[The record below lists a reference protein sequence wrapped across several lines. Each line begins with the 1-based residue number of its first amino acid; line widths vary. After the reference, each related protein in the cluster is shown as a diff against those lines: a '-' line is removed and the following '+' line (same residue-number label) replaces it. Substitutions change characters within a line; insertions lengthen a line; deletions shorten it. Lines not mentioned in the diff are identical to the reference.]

1 MPQGF
6 EKERI
11 MKESRIQWIS
21 ISTKMALSFPFRVV
35 NSYLDLQ
42 DELFNFDNWTQ
53 TLDKNAFMVEMGGFR
68 SFSKN
73 QPDVLVS
80 LDFER
85 DLNLKYITR
94 DRYTLLDWISD
105 IGGIQGM
112 LVSAFAFF
120 VGYWNYKS
128 VENFMVA
135 KLYKTWNPLEA
146 KTDDDED
153 KKPPTYRS
161 ELIEETTS
169 LNLCV
174 ALEDTLPSWLSYCCC
189 PTKGRQ

>member
-1 MPQGF
+1 
-6 EKERI
+6 
-11 MKESRIQWIS
+11 
-21 ISTKMALSFPFRVV
+21 MALSFPFRVV

-42 DELFNFDNWTQ
+42 DELFNFDYWTQ

-68 SFSKN
+68 GFSKN

-189 PTKGRQ
+189 STKSRQ